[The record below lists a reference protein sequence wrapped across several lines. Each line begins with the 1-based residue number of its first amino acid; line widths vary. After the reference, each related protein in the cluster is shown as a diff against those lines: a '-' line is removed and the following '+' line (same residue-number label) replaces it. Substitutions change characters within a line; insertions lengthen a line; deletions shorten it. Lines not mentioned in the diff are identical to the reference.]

1 MQKVKKDAILLAT
14 RRDIKVRV
22 VYDKFFTLLKER
34 NITQKNIKNELNIS
48 NSVLD
53 NLRNNGF
60 VTTETI
66 GKICNYLQVQ
76 PNDVMLVLF
85 DGVSYEE
92 YEKQQK
98 IAELEAELAKLKN

>member
-1 MQKVKKDAILLAT
+1 M
-14 RRDIKVRV
+14 RDIKVRV

-98 IAELEAELAKLKN
+98 IAELEAELAKLKNE